1 MPVFTKRFFSG
12 SSGGRSISIA
22 TGLTTLHTSVSVT
35 SDSDEIFFY
44 VHNTASVS
52 RKVTAYVGATLAKD
66 KVVQAVPPRDGYYLV
81 GPGMPLGLGKI
92 LKALSTAGVT
102 ATGAAVAGTL
112 TAWGWVNRIDQ

>member
-1 MPVFTKRFFSG
+1 MAVFTKRFFSG
-12 SSGGRSISIA
+12 SSGGRSVSIA
-22 TGLTTLHTSVSVT
+22 TGLTTIHTSVSGT
-35 SDSDEIFFY
+35 NDSDEVFFY

-102 ATGAAVAGTL
+102 ATGVAVAGTL